1 MKLFLFKAFLLAL
14 SLACSVDCNSITKFL
29 DRHISDIENYIMT
42 GYGKGWNQCD
52 EMTLEPKFLDNRPLY
67 VIDQHFMNRTE
78 LPNTIASSSCLIV
91 TSQVKSNQSLS
102 ALIQFGWNV
111 VRYKRLALVLA
122 MSSDINLDFAKNT
135 TGLPFLIA
143 AQLQG
148 SMEQYLCPHIGQS
161 SPLLQHSL
169 CDQSLYSMK
178 KRTLRVT
185 VFGVLPWIGYP
196 FEGSDHRFLEM
207 VSEKMDFSFNM
218 TWASD
223 WTDAISKARPNSL
236 WKA

>member
-1 MKLFLFKAFLLAL
+1 
-14 SLACSVDCNSITKFL
+14 
-29 DRHISDIENYIMT
+29 MT
-42 GYGKGWNQCD
+42 GYGNGWKQCD
-52 EMTLEPKFLDNRPLY
+52 EITLEPKLFDNRPKYL
-67 VIDQHFMNRTE
+67 IDQHFINGIK
-78 LPNTIASSSCLIV
+78 LPHVVASSSCLIV

-122 MSSDINLDFAKNT
+122 MSSDMSLDFAKKT

-148 SMEQYLCPHIGQS
+148 GKEEYLCPLIGLS
-161 SPLLQHSL
+161 SPLLQHSP
-169 CDQSLYSMK
+169 CDQSLYSINK
-178 KRTLRVT
+178 KTLRVS
-185 VFGVLPWIGYP
+185 VFGILPWIGYP
-196 FEGSDHRFLEM
+196 FEGSDPRFLEM

-218 TWASD
+218 TWASGSA
-223 WTDAISKARPNSL
+223 DAISKARPNSL